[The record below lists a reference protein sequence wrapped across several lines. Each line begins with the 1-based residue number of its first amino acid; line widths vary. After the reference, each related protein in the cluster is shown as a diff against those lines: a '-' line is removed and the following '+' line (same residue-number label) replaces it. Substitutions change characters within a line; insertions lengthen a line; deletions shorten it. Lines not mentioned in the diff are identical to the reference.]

1 MTDIVVPETCWA
13 SNNICNKKPLL
24 HLVGILFPQI
34 SKYFIKE
41 KSIRWTIQADYIR
54 HNLYSNRVLSYKRL
68 DSTRQFSFAVQEAKH
83 ELQTTKSL
91 LHARKQITG
100 NGNIQPTYQAL
111 RYLWEA
117 MSGRRELSTLI
128 FYCCS
133 RKYLIVYYGINL
145 NLSHQLGQTSEFI

>member
-1 MTDIVVPETCWA
+1 MAV
-13 SNNICNKKPLL
+13 N
-24 HLVGILFPQI
+24 
-34 SKYFIKE
+34 
-41 KSIRWTIQADYIR
+41 
-54 HNLYSNRVLSYKRL
+54 VLNYKRL

-117 MSGRRELSTLI
+117 MSGRRELTTLI

-133 RKYLIVYYGINL
+133 CEYLRVYCGINQ
-145 NLSHQLGQTSEFI
+145 NLSHQLGQTCEFI

>member
-1 MTDIVVPETCWA
+1 LP
-13 SNNICNKKPLL
+13 NKDQ
-24 HLVGILFPQI
+24 ILDSLRPGSREMERGRWEGQNFQLGSSAPGRRRRQ
-34 SKYFIKE
+34 
-41 KSIRWTIQADYIR
+41 SIRRKIHGDYIR
-54 HNLYSNRVLSYKRL
+54 HILYSNNVLDYKRL

-117 MSGRRELSTLI
+117 MSGRWEISTLL

-133 RKYLIVYYGINL
+133 YECL
-145 NLSHQLGQTSEFI
+145 